1 MMCNDCRHHGLCRF
15 ENLVQPLSDGGRI
28 CDSERVESICG
39 NFEAATLA
47 KHGHWIRASITEYTQ
62 LAEVMRLLEKRGVLK
77 GLPLSEVYLIRGEKI
92 ANLEK
97 HEAISKSLGRIRED
111 E

>member
-1 MMCNDCRHHGLCRF
+1 MTHA
-15 ENLVQPLSDGGRI
+15 ENLLVVAMDECAELQQAISKALRFGM
-28 CDSERVESICG
+28 DSCHPDKPDYSNERAI
-39 NFEAATLA
+39 
-47 KHGHWIRASITEYTQ
+47 WTEYTQ